1 MSLTIT
7 SISTNVAIVILFLQ
21 KKLADICISS
31 LRSYA
36 FICQLYFNYYF
47 SAALLMFTIPIPMH
61 TSTNAISALIPSSLL
76 PSRSHHADNN
86 TPNTGFVNPK
96 MATFD
101 TGLYLRRIP
110 QIEYAT
116 AEMHAR

>member
-1 MSLTIT
+1 
-7 SISTNVAIVILFLQ
+7 
-21 KKLADICISS
+21 
-31 LRSYA
+31 
-36 FICQLYFNYYF
+36 
-47 SAALLMFTIPIPMH
+47 MFTIPIPMH
-61 TSTNAISALIPSSLL
+61 TSTSAISALIPSSLL

-110 QIEYAT
+110 QIDYAT